1 MIRFAGPRDTAA
13 IRALWEACFPDEGG
27 FNDYFFA
34 HHFALPDTLLSVEE
48 GALCAMVQMLPYRLE
63 TGGGEAEITYI
74 YGACTDPAHRRQGH
88 MARLLARSFALD
100 RQAGRA
106 ASALI
111 PAEPWLFGFYEPF
124 GYAPFFHVDRREI
137 CRQGSG
143 VPPRRLTAA
152 DIPHLAALYDALTPA
167 CRIARDEG
175 YWRGQLALFDALGAG
190 AYGWFDGG
198 KMTAYAFCWADNA
211 QEALGLTAPQEQ
223 GLLETLGRERLAVT
237 ACGQGSALG
246 CIKWHEEGTHAPFG
260 YMNLM
265 LN

>member
-34 HHFALPDTLLSVEE
+34 HHFALSNTLLSVEE
-48 GALCAMVQMLPYRLE
+48 GALCAMVQMLPYRLV
-63 TGGGEAEITYI
+63 TGGGEVEITYI

-143 VPPRRLTAA
+143 VLPRRRSRACSRPSAGNGL
-152 DIPHLAALYDALTPA
+152 PSRPA
-167 CRIARDEG
+167 G
-175 YWRGQLALFDALGAG
+175 RGA
-190 AYGWFDGG
+190 
-198 KMTAYAFCWADNA
+198 
-211 QEALGLTAPQEQ
+211 
-223 GLLETLGRERLAVT
+223 RLAVSN
-237 ACGQGSALG
+237 GMKKGRMRPLD
-246 CIKWHEEGTHAPFG
+246 I
-260 YMNLM
+260 
-265 LN
+265 